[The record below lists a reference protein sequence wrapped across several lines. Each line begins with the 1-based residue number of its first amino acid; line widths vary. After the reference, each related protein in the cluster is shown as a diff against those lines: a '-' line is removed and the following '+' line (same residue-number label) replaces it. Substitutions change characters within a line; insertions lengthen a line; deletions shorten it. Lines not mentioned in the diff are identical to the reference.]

1 VHGLL
6 SHGQLVSDPRGGVG
20 RTCCSW
26 VSGEGG
32 NHWPSLACGVTLG
45 WLLCSL
51 STRRSG
57 MLSSISS
64 FQMWNSAIWM
74 VASYVIFIVL
84 LNIYSRFRLP
94 LNRKLLF
101 LWVYQCHLLL
111 WYTLFFFGSTLW
123 GDEKKKGPQSGE
135 HNSNLFMVYD
145 FMAWYFRHLRTMLSV
160 FFFPPKLLVG
170 GPKKLYRS
178 QFLDVK
184 ATCLTWKNPRWW
196 LPGRIH
202 TDPLG
207 NWTNCYDFNGPC
219 WEDQV
224 H

>member
-1 VHGLL
+1 MHGLL

-111 WYTLFFFGSTLW
+111 WYTLFFFWIYPLRRWGKKGGHSLVNITPICLWFMTLW
-123 GDEKKKGPQSGE
+123 HDTSDILEPC
-135 HNSNLFMVYD
+135 L
-145 FMAWYFRHLRTMLSV
+145 V
-160 FFFPPKLLVG
+160 FFCPPN
-170 GPKKLYRS
+170 
-178 QFLDVK
+178 F
-184 ATCLTWKNPRWW
+184 
-196 LPGRIH
+196 
-202 TDPLG
+202 
-207 NWTNCYDFNGPC
+207 
-219 WEDQV
+219 
-224 H
+224 